1 MFFQRNLYTDL
12 ILWKGGKYRKPLILQ
27 GARQTGKTSLIR
39 YFGKTQFEDMAY
51 FNFEERPELKQIFVQ
66 TKQVDRLLHN
76 LSIIHGKSIEAS
88 RTLIVFD
95 EIQECEEALNALKY
109 FSENAP
115 EYAIIAAGSLLGFS
129 LGTSKSFPV
138 GKVEFLQLYPLTF
151 HEFLKAKNP
160 QLYNYAHSI
169 TTPFEPLLGEIYNQF
184 VDIFK
189 AYMICGGM
197 PEPALRMVETIDIV
211 EIEKSLRQIQ
221 GAYALDFSKH
231 AEKNEAI
238 KIKYVWDAV
247 PSQLA
252 RENKKFLYQ
261 TIREGARA
269 REYENAIL
277 WLEQAGLIH
286 RVPLCKKPEFPISFY
301 SDLSAFKIYLLD
313 IGLLR
318 LQTKLDPIIFK
329 EGNRLFTEFKGALT
343 ENYVLQSLITQFEA
357 PLSYWTSDGI
367 AEVDFLVQYQ
377 DKIIP
382 IEVKSNENVRS
393 KSLAFYANKYAPF
406 LKIRYSLKNLE
417 FNNGLLNI
425 PIFLADHTKRFVDL
439 ILNENTEG
447 YHISNE

>member
-1 MFFQRNLYTDL
+1 MFFERNLYSEL
-12 ILWKGGKYRKPLILQ
+12 VKWKNGKYRKPLILQ

-39 YFGKTQFEDMAY
+39 HFGKTQFAEMAY
-51 FNFEERPELKQIFVQ
+51 FNFEERPELSQMFKQ
-66 TKQVDRLLHN
+66 TKQVERLLHN
-76 LSIIHGKSIEAS
+76 LSMVHGKKLDPIH
-88 RTLIVFD
+88 TLIVFD
-95 EIQECEEALNALKY
+95 EIQECEEALNSLKY

-115 EYAIIAAGSLLGFS
+115 EYAIVSAGSLLGIS

-160 QLYNYAHSI
+160 QLYNYSQSI
-169 TTPFEPLLGEIYNQF
+169 SAPFEPLLDVFFSEF

-197 PEPALRMVETIDIV
+197 PEPALRMVETIDMF

-231 AEKNEAI
+231 AEKTEAI
-238 KIKYVWDAV
+238 RIKYVWDAI

-252 RENKKFLYQ
+252 KENKKFIYQ

-269 REYENAIL
+269 REYENAIV
-277 WLEQAGLIH
+277 WLEQAGLVY
-286 RVPLCKKPEFPISFY
+286 RVPLCKKPEFPLSFY

-329 EGNRLFTEFKGALT
+329 EGNRLFTEFKGALS
-343 ENYVLQSLITQFEA
+343 ENYVLQSLTTQFEA
-357 PLSYWTSDGI
+357 PLSYWTSNAV
-367 AEVDFLVQYQ
+367 AEVDFLIQYQ

-382 IEVKSNENVRS
+382 VEVKSSESIRS
-393 KSLAFYANKYAPF
+393 KSLTYYANKYAPS

-417 FNNGLLNI
+417 YNNGLLNI

-439 ILNENTEG
+439 IL
-447 YHISNE
+447 SDRK

>member
-1 MFFQRNLYTDL
+1 MFFERNLYTDL
-12 ILWKGGKYRKPLILQ
+12 VNWKNGKYRKPLIVQ

-39 YFGKTQFEDMAY
+39 HFGKTQFEEMAY
-51 FNFEERPELKQIFVQ
+51 FNFEERPELSQIFKQ
-66 TKQVDRLLHN
+66 TKQVERLLHN
-76 LSIIHGKSIEAS
+76 LSIIHGKSIDATH
-88 RTLIVFD
+88 TLIVFD
-95 EIQECEEALNALKY
+95 EIQECEEALNSLKY

-115 EYAIIAAGSLLGFS
+115 EYAIVAAGSLLGIS

-160 QLYNYAHSI
+160 QLYNYSQSI
-169 TTPFEPLLGEIYNQF
+169 SAPFEPLLDIMFSEF

-197 PEPALRMVETIDIV
+197 PEPALRMVETIDIF

-221 GAYALDFSKH
+221 GAYVLDFSKH
-231 AEKNEAI
+231 AAKTEAI
-238 KIKYVWDAV
+238 RIKYVWDAI

-252 RENKKFLYQ
+252 KENKKFIYQ

-269 REYENAIL
+269 REYENAIV
-277 WLEQAGLIH
+277 WLEQAGLVY

-318 LQTKLDPIIFK
+318 LQTMLDPIIFK
-329 EGNRLFTEFKGALT
+329 EGNRLFTEFKGALS
-343 ENYVLQSLITQFEA
+343 ENYVLQSLKTQFEGT
-357 PLSYWTSDGI
+357 PSYWTSDAI
-367 AEVDFLVQYQ
+367 AEVDFLIQYQ

-382 IEVKSNENVRS
+382 VEVKSSENIRS
-393 KSLAFYANKYAPF
+393 KSLAYYANKYAPS

-417 FNNGLLNI
+417 YNNGLLNI

-439 ILNENTEG
+439 ILKEEKTKD
-447 YHISNE
+447 

>member
-1 MFFQRNLYTDL
+1 MLFERNLYADL
-12 ILWKGGKYRKPLILQ
+12 VKWKNGQYRKPLILQ

-39 YFGKTQFEDMAY
+39 HFGKTQFAEMAY
-51 FNFEERPELKQIFVQ
+51 FNFEERPELSQIFKQ
-66 TKQVDRLLHN
+66 TKQVERLLHN
-76 LSIIHGKSIEAS
+76 LSLIYGKKIDAMQ
-88 RTLIVFD
+88 TLIVFD
-95 EIQECEEALNALKY
+95 EIQECEEALNSLKY

-115 EYAIIAAGSLLGFS
+115 EYAIISAGSLLGIS
-129 LGTSKSFPV
+129 LGTHKSFPV

-151 HEFLKAKNP
+151 HEFLKSKNLR
-160 QLYNYAHSI
+160 LYEYSQSI
-169 TTPFEPLLGEIYNQF
+169 TTPFEPLLEGVFSEF
-184 VDIFK
+184 VEHFK

-197 PEPALRMVETIDIV
+197 PEPALRMVETMDIS

-221 GAYALDFSKH
+221 GAYALDFAKH

-238 KIKYVWDAV
+238 RIKCVWDAI

-252 RENKKFLYQ
+252 RENKKFIYQ
-261 TIREGARA
+261 TIRQGARA
-269 REYENAIL
+269 REYENAIV
-277 WLEQAGLIH
+277 WLEQAGLVY

-343 ENYVLQSLITQFEA
+343 ENYILQSLTTQFEA
-357 PLSYWTSDGI
+357 ALSYWTSDGI

-382 IEVKSNENVRS
+382 VEVKSNESVRS
-393 KSLAFYANKYAPF
+393 KSLTYYTNQYAPS

-417 FNNGLLNI
+417 YNSGLLSI

-439 ILNENTEG
+439 IVKEQSLL
-447 YHISNE
+447 H

>member
-1 MFFQRNLYTDL
+1 MFFERYLYSDL
-12 ILWKGGKYRKPLILQ
+12 IKWKDGKYRKPLILQ

-39 YFGKTQFEDMAY
+39 HFGQTQFEDMAY
-51 FNFEERPELKQIFVQ
+51 FNFEERPEIKQIFQQ
-66 TKQVDRLLHN
+66 TKQVERLLHN
-76 LSIIHGKSIEAS
+76 LSIIHGKRLDAT

-95 EIQECEEALNALKY
+95 EIQECEEALNSLKY

-115 EYAIIAAGSLLGFS
+115 EYAIIAAGSLLGIS

-151 HEFLKAKNP
+151 HEFLKSKNL
-160 QLYNYAHSI
+160 QLYNYSNSI
-169 TTPFEPLLGEIYNQF
+169 SAPFEPLLDALFSEF
-184 VDIFK
+184 MDAFK

-197 PEPALRMVETIDIV
+197 PEPALRMVETIDIT

-252 RENKKFLYQ
+252 RENKKFIYQ

-269 REYENAIL
+269 REYENAIV
-277 WLEQAGLIH
+277 WLEQAGLVY

-301 SDLSAFKIYLLD
+301 SDLSAFKIYMLD

-329 EGNRLFTEFKGALT
+329 EGNRLFTEFKGALS
-343 ENYVLQSLITQFEA
+343 ENYVLQSLTTQFEA
-357 PLSYWTSDGI
+357 PLSYWTSDAI
-367 AEVDFLVQYQ
+367 AEVDFLIQHK

-382 IEVKSNENVRS
+382 VEVKSDENVRS
-393 KSLAFYANKYAPF
+393 KSLAFYGNKYAPT

-417 FNNGLLNI
+417 YNNGLLNI
-425 PIFLADHTKRFVDL
+425 PLFLADHTKRFVDL
-439 ILNENTEG
+439 ILNGAFFRANG
-447 YHISNE
+447 